1 MTHKDDYPTST
12 KGAAMFGLKLYKT
25 IALSLLLVL
34 LLGFE
39 TLPSIAQSEGQV
51 TGGFVDELTSAAQ
64 TFGIINVIVM
74 GVVVLLIVAAMKGL
88 SPLLSALK
96 ETTERGSEA
105 QAHFVKQVEL
115 NAEQA
120 KIIALINERTV
131 AALSALEPR
140 TEAQNER
147 KLAVEMVNKRID
159 EMNASTKANIQTIIE
174 RLGSIIDMLTTAET
188 TRSSQHDAIN
198 GTLVKV
204 TGELVTLRQVMEQ
217 LKNANDPTAVPIEE
231 LSVLAKTNDNEAS
244 AD

>member
-1 MTHKDDYPTST
+1 
-12 KGAAMFGLKLYKT
+12 MFGLKLYKT

-39 TLPSIAQSEGQV
+39 TLPSIAQSEGEV
-51 TGGFVDELTSAAQ
+51 TGGFVDELATAAQ

-204 TGELVTLRQVMEQ
+204 TGELVTLRQTMEQ

-231 LSVLAKTNDNEAS
+231 LSVLAKQTNDNEAS